1 MKQMRILCAI
11 LVFSLASTSC
21 ESYFDVKLDD
31 QPNIEDIFS
40 TTNGTKKYLAHIYS
54 YIPMEEEIVG
64 SEGWVVPRSDEAQ
77 YSFFQW
83 VNYLQIK
90 TGSYSSG
97 TVNGTGGDLVT
108 ADAAYYNFWRKNYVA
123 INQCSTFLKY
133 VDLNKGESPDKIK
146 AMKAEARFL
155 RAFYYFCLFRQFGP
169 VYIWGDQM
177 PDETIMGSTID
188 RMTVDQ
194 NIDFIVGE
202 LDAIKNDLPL
212 RMSDIGEPE
221 ASFVGRVTRGAALA
235 LKARVLLFAA
245 SPLYNGCDL
254 YVGKMKNMRG
264 EFLFPQT
271 KDDTK
276 WEAAAQAAWDV
287 IDLGMY
293 SLCEDNTQ
301 TDPFK
306 KGVASYQKVMFD
318 NWNSETIWGWW
329 FRTTKGYEYFGPT
342 GGQIGPAMPPNAL
355 ETLGVR
361 GGYGGIAP
369 SLKLIDTYPMWET
382 GRYPVTGYQGQNDL
396 SKPIVDPQS
405 GYQAT
410 GFTENYKQPAD
421 ADWAPAF
428 KAHNSCVGRD
438 PRFYACLVPNG
449 FYWPNKTFPN
459 RFTCYDNAECT
470 SRYSATSDANR
481 LGYTWRRLLKPD
493 YSLNDEYDMY
503 KAIKYVYPALSLI
516 HI

>member
-1 MKQMRILCAI
+1 
-11 LVFSLASTSC
+11 
-21 ESYFDVKLDD
+21 
-31 QPNIEDIFS
+31 
-40 TTNGTKKYLAHIYS
+40 
-54 YIPMEEEIVG
+54 
-64 SEGWVVPRSDEAQ
+64 
-77 YSFFQW
+77 
-83 VNYLQIK
+83 
-90 TGSYSSG
+90 
-97 TVNGTGGDLVT
+97 
-108 ADAAYYNFWRKNYVA
+108 
-123 INQCSTFLKY
+123 
-133 VDLNKGESPDKIK
+133 
-146 AMKAEARFL
+146 
-155 RAFYYFCLFRQFGP
+155 
-169 VYIWGDQM
+169 
-177 PDETIMGSTID
+177 
-188 RMTVDQ
+188 
-194 NIDFIVGE
+194 
-202 LDAIKNDLPL
+202 
-212 RMSDIGEPE
+212 
-221 ASFVGRVTRGAALA
+221 
-235 LKARVLLFAA
+235 
-245 SPLYNGCDL
+245 
-254 YVGKMKNMRG
+254 MKNMRG

-503 KAIKYVYPALSLI
+503 KAIKYVYPAFRLAEVYLNYAEACNEKPQRDETAAL
-516 HI
+516 

>member
-318 NWNSETIWGWW
+318 NWNSETIWG
-329 FRTTKGYEYFGPT
+329 
-342 GGQIGPAMPPNAL
+342 
-355 ETLGVR
+355 
-361 GGYGGIAP
+361 
-369 SLKLIDTYPMWET
+369 
-382 GRYPVTGYQGQNDL
+382 
-396 SKPIVDPQS
+396 
-405 GYQAT
+405 
-410 GFTENYKQPAD
+410 
-421 ADWAPAF
+421 
-428 KAHNSCVGRD
+428 
-438 PRFYACLVPNG
+438 
-449 FYWPNKTFPN
+449 
-459 RFTCYDNAECT
+459 
-470 SRYSATSDANR
+470 
-481 LGYTWRRLLKPD
+481 
-493 YSLNDEYDMY
+493 
-503 KAIKYVYPALSLI
+503 
-516 HI
+516 